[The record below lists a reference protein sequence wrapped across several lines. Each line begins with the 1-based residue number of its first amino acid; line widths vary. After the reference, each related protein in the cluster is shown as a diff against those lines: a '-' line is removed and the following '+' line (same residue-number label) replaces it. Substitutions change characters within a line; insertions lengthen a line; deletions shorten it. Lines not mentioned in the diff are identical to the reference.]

1 MSALLRRILVAVS
14 LLVALAF
21 CQDACTPVRDSCA
34 FYPCLDAIYKC
45 GADGYPL
52 GYGNK
57 YCTAFQA
64 SRSEFSPKGQQW
76 ISDVMFC
83 LQTALEPFASSATV
97 DCEQLSDSAFGSHA
111 KCYVDTG
118 FCALLPSDW
127 LKVVEIVG
135 LKTLLE
141 KETILA
147 ELETAGR
154 CLEALVFFQNLI

>member
-1 MSALLRRILVAVS
+1 MSALLRRILVAGS
-14 LLVALAF
+14 LLVLAI
-21 CQDACTPVRDSCA
+21 CQDTCTPVRDSCD
-34 FYPCLDAIYKC
+34 FYPCLDTIYKC

-57 YCTAFQA
+57 FCTAFKD

-83 LQTALEPFASSATV
+83 LQTALQPFGSSATV
-97 DCEQLSDSAFGSHA
+97 DCEELSGSAFASHA

-118 FCALLPSDW
+118 FCTLPPSDW

-147 ELETAGR
+147 ELETAGQ
-154 CLEALVFFQNLI
+154 CLEAFIFLQSLI